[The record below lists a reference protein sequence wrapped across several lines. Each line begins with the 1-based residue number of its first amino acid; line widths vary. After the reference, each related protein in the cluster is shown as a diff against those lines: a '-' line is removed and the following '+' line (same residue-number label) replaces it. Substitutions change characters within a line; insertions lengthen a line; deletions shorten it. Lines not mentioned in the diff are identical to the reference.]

1 MFNFAE
7 DLDFAPAAPMGASTD
22 TPMVKL
28 QDIIASLNPPQQEAV
43 AHTEGPL
50 LVLAGA
56 GTGKTRV
63 LTTRLANI
71 LLSGKAAPHN
81 VMAVTFTNKAAK
93 EMQQR
98 VESLIGASA
107 AGMWLGTFHGIGARM
122 LRSHPE
128 PLGLKQ
134 NFNII
139 DSDDQKRICDELL
152 KEYNIDATQFPARL
166 VAGIISRFKD
176 NALTPDKL
184 SMDDAQNINGMAKQ
198 LYAAYQA
205 RLEALNV
212 VDFGDLLLKPLLLLK
227 DRPDILERYQ
237 RQLKYVLVD
246 EYQDTNAVQYL
257 WLRLLT
263 VAHKNLCVVGD
274 DDQSIY
280 GWRGAKVEN
289 ILRFEKDFDNAKVVR
304 LEQNYRSTSNILT
317 AASSVISHN
326 KTRHGKDLWT
336 ADKAGEKIEVH
347 PQMSDLDEARLVAD
361 RAQEAPNENRQYADY
376 AVLVRMAAQ
385 TRTFEEAFIKAGLPY
400 VIVGGLKFYDRK
412 EIRDA
417 IAYVRLIANPSDDLA
432 FLRIVNVPKRGLGNA
447 TLQILDNEARAHKIS
462 LIEATQRCLDGQLL
476 AKKAASTL
484 GLFLDMLHHW
494 RKLAE
499 DFTPDRLVEKILEES
514 GYAEML
520 RTSKDADAKTRL
532 ENLKE
537 LIRALQDY
545 ADLTSFLEH
554 VSLVMDGEDKN
565 EDAVRLMTIHAA
577 KGLEFDTVFLPGFEE
592 GVFPHQRAMNEEGV
606 KGVEEE
612 RRLAYVAITRAK
624 RQLIISYAASR
635 RMYGQFIP
643 GTPSRFLEE
652 IPADCLNTLAM
663 PEAHSFAAFNPAARY
678 AQGQNM
684 RDGGGNFGQRPQ
696 WGSRTDKRTNLSGAS
711 AVTPATPML
720 AMRAEAREADALD
733 IPHPVG
739 ARVFHQKFGYGK
751 VMRIDGKG
759 ENARLTIKFD
769 KAGEKTLVSGLAK
782 LAAA

>member
-1 MFNFAE
+1 MFDFAE
-7 DLDFAPAAPMGASTD
+7 DHTPAQPATQSHAA
-22 TPMVKL
+22 KL
-28 QDIIASLNPPQQEAV
+28 QELILTLNPPQQKAVEA
-43 AHTEGPL
+43 TEGPL

-71 LLSGKAAPHN
+71 LLSGRAAPHN
-81 VMAVTFTNKAAK
+81 ILAVTFTNKAAK
-93 EMQQR
+93 EMQHR
-98 VESLIGASA
+98 VEELVGASA
-107 AGMWLGTFHGIGARM
+107 AGMWLGTFHGLGARM
-122 LRSHPE
+122 LRMHPE
-128 PLGLKQ
+128 PAGLRP

-152 KEYNIDATQFPARL
+152 KEYNIDSTQFPARL
-166 VAGIISRFKD
+166 VVGIISRFKD

-198 LYAAYQA
+198 IYTAYQA

-212 VDFGDLLLKPLLLLK
+212 ADFGDLLLKSLMLLK
-227 DRPDILERYQ
+227 ERPDILARYHQ
-237 RQLKYVLVD
+237 QIKYILVD

-263 VAHKNLCVVGD
+263 TTHKNICVVGD

-289 ILRFEKDFDNAKVVR
+289 ILRFEKDYDNAKVIR
-304 LEQNYRSTSNILT
+304 LEQNYRSTSKILA
-317 AASSVISHN
+317 AASGVISHN
-326 KTRHGKDLWT
+326 KTRHGKELWT
-336 ADKAGEKIEVH
+336 ADTGGNQIEVH
-347 PQMSDLDEARLVAD
+347 PLMSDLDEARLVAD
-361 RAQEAPNENRQYADY
+361 RAQKAPNEGNLYADN

-417 IAYVRLIANPSDDLA
+417 IAYVRLIANPQDDLA
-432 FLRIVNVPKRGLGNA
+432 FQRVVNVPKRGIGDA
-447 TLQILDNEARAHKIS
+447 SLQILTTESRNHNIP
-462 LIEATQRCLDGQLL
+462 LTEATQNAIAAQILP
-476 AKKAASTL
+476 KKAASSL
-484 GLFLDMLHHW
+484 GLFTDMLHHW

-499 DFTPDRLVEKILEES
+499 DLTPDRLVEKVLEES

-643 GTPSRFLEE
+643 GSPSRFLEE
-652 IPADCLNTLAM
+652 IPEDCLNTLAM
-663 PEAHSFAAFNPAARY
+663 PEAHSFSAFNPASSY
-678 AQGQNM
+678 SNGNTQGAAY
-684 RDGGGNFGQRPQ
+684 GGRPQ
-696 WGSRTDKRTNLSGAS
+696 WGSRTDKRTNYSGANT
-711 AVTPATPML
+711 AQPATPML
-720 AMRAEAREADALD
+720 AMRAEARDANALD

-739 ARVFHQKFGYGK
+739 SRVFHQKFGYGK
-751 VMRIDGKG
+751 IARIDGKG

-769 KAGEKTLVSGLAK
+769 KAGKKNLVSGLAK
-782 LAAA
+782 LERA